1 MSQFFVSFEDDLM
14 RRFGTEKIKNMLQSL
29 GITDDQSIRSKTFT
43 RSIESAQKKVEGNN
57 FDNRKS
63 LLDYDDIMNEQRDII
78 YSRRNEILDNE
89 DIHAR
94 VIETFKLN
102 ISSLVESHIEPE
114 GYLTDTDLSEIVDY
128 FNVNL
133 AKNNIEV
140 SAIEN
145 KTTEEVITYL
155 SDYIINEYEDKLK
168 ELPKEI
174 TQEFERAISLRVIDD
189 AWIDHISDME
199 HLREGIG
206 LRGYGQTNP
215 LQAYAMEGYELF
227 DRMLDNIDAKIAIY
241 LLNAEITQNTE
252 RKQPEKL
259 LANDGKTKA
268 KAQPKK
274 VKKVGRNELCPCGSG
289 KKYKNCCGK

>member
-1 MSQFFVSFEDDLM
+1 
-14 RRFGTEKIKNMLQSL
+14 
-29 GITDDQSIRSKTFT
+29 
-43 RSIESAQKKVEGNN
+43 
-57 FDNRKS
+57 
-63 LLDYDDIMNEQRDII
+63 MNEQRDII

-155 SDYIINEYEDKLK
+155 SDYIINEYEAKLK

-241 LLNAEITQNTE
+241 LLNAEITQKH
-252 RKQPEKL
+252 RK
-259 LANDGKTKA
+259 KTTRKIIS
-268 KAQPKK
+268 KWW
-274 VKKVGRNELCPCGSG
+274 
-289 KKYKNCCGK
+289 